1 MLAAETDKGG
11 NIKALV
17 KHAGGVVA
25 TKPPSKVSEGAS
37 AEWLCIA
44 NEKDVSKEKAWAK
57 GRFASGLSVH
67 SRTMLVDSITR
78 QSLDKKHDVLFMS

>member
-17 KHAGGVVA
+17 KHAGGDVA
-25 TKPPSKVSEGAS
+25 TKPPNKVSEVES

-44 NEKDVSKEKAWAK
+44 KVAP
-57 GRFASGLSVH
+57 GLSFH
-67 SRTMLVDSITR
+67 SRTMLADSITR